1 MGGVLCGSHTNRSPQ
16 GGSEN
21 RQTESGSLGSCLKP
35 AVMGEPTA
43 FIQGRGGGGIG
54 AGGGGQAAPR
64 GRGLGDGGGDDAPR
78 IHGGTRRPGLW
89 GVGSLTAL
97 EGMGSFAVPGGRGSV
112 QGMGSATAS
121 GIWGHPPPPNTGMGS
136 PTAPGIQDMG
146 SPIASWDLGS
156 GATHSPRDPSH
167 SLSLECGIW
176 GHPLPPRI
184 WDTGSPTAGCHPHGS
199 IPTCAGDTAAVV
211 KLWVPLSVGA
221 TCGGGIT
228 AWGGSSRAKMS
239 MGASATSRM
248 DGARAADGSK
258 SRGEG
263 GHCMPS
269 PTTSRSYGAAW
280 QGGHQEGS

>member
-1 MGGVLCGSHTNRSPQ
+1 MMQPEYMGA
-16 GGSEN
+16 
-21 RQTESGSLGSCLKP
+21 P
-35 AVMGEPTA
+35 AV
-43 FIQGRGGGGIG
+43 
-54 AGGGGQAAPR
+54 
-64 GRGLGDGGGDDAPR
+64 LGY
-78 IHGGTRRPGLW
+78 
-89 GVGSLTAL
+89 GV
-97 EGMGSFAVPGGRGSV
+97 
-112 QGMGSATAS
+112 
-121 GIWGHPPPPNTGMGS
+121 WGHSLPLRVWGHHCPQNTGYGISHSLRDLGS
-136 PTAPGIQDMG
+136 PTAPQHRYGVTHG
-146 SPIASWDLGS
+146 PWDTGYGVTYCLLGF
-156 GATHSPRDPSH
+156 GVRATHSPRDPSH

-269 PTTSRSYGAAW
+269 PTTSRSYGAARR
-280 QGGHQEGS
+280 GGIRRGPEAPRPNAELLPAACGVGKVL